1 MESRNGIRDKSSC
14 IIGGDIFQRL
24 LLDELHRTIPCG
36 GSPGQDAHDVAAQA
50 LLAWQGVMTET
61 GRRGGLLRVVFSIVA
76 FAKVGCSYIIAHNQI
91 IASSNRK

>member
-14 IIGGDIFQRL
+14 IIGGDNFQMPLRN
-24 LLDELHRTIPCG
+24 DLHRTIPCG
-36 GSPGQDAHDVAAQA
+36 GSPRQDAHDVAAQA
-50 LLAWQGVMTET
+50 LLAWQGVMT
-61 GRRGGLLRVVFSIVA
+61 GPGHRGGLLRVVFSIVA